1 MMQPSL
7 DDSILQPYGGF
18 HNNSL
23 VDIIRLDDDLSNA
36 NEQLQTITHS
46 SYYDNEKFT
55 NFLATGNKY
64 FSVFS
69 SNIESINTKHAE
81 LELFIE
87 QLKQQNFRF
96 SAICLQE
103 CWLTNQNIESSLI
116 GLEEYNCIEQ
126 SSNISNKGGYFIYL
140 TDVYHDQYMIK
151 QTYTL
156 SPAYLIVG

>member
-69 SNIESINTKHAE
+69 SNIESINAKYAE

-87 QLKQQNFRF
+87 QLKQQKFKF

-116 GLEEYNCIEQ
+116 ELEGYHCIKQ
-126 SSNISNKGGYFIYL
+126 SSNISNKGGLIIFLSDEY
-140 TDVYHDQYMIK
+140 QYMI
-151 QTYTL
+151 
-156 SPAYLIVG
+156 